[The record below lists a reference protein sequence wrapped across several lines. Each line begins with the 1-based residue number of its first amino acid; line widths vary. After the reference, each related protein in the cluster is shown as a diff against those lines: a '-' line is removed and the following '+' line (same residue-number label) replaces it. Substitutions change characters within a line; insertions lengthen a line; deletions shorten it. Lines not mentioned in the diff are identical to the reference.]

1 MNNVAIILFIII
13 LVILAL
19 VMIFAIYNKRKKA
32 SQINQSIDSSLR
44 EQIEKDIADMQEIAK
59 TLQEDKTK
67 ASEVYG
73 SGLAD
78 IDLKLN
84 DRYLTEGIAE
94 PNKVLE
100 TMKSIGLISLAV
112 IIGPD
117 DVAKISLKG
126 LSKMTNKLATS
137 AMAKASTRLL
147 PKLAIKAGISLSK
160 NLAKLTNPVGW
171 VLMILDIPGMI
182 FDISDT
188 GKLSNIILAKEW
200 LELRDNLMKEFNKN
214 TNNEVFVV
222 GPLDKRKKEETYEQE
237 FQFQLL
243 NQQMVLTDL
252 IINEKLGPNASD
264 EQFWAEY
271 ENSIMQNEDKILNMT
286 MKAMCEK
293 YGGKYLGKN
302 NCSYKTK
309 SECDSSYTWPIKDYE
324 KDGPYVQWDNADG
337 GKCVATFNMR
347 EICEEQGNANIG
359 YDYENKTCIIKEP
372 YCRQFG
378 YQYKEKDP
386 DVNNFPNC
394 YKTTGREVLDVIFG
408 ETTTKEVE
416 DLFSKE
422 ENCGNRCGP
431 QQYCY
436 TVTGKGGICLN
447 KSKVGETCPTEMPS
461 CVDGS
466 QCKISSEGI
475 AAAAGTV
482 ALGALTGG
490 LALTF
495 PALVTAS
502 AGSRAIHANLG
513 MCTAGQD
520 GVNAPSPTNPGHFIP
535 LGKKGC
541 SAVWPCP
548 TNVKTPTGTVPYTCH
563 NAFLECQPPRKE
575 NETCDVVRTCDK
587 GLWCGGVPI
596 VCRKPGK
603 VGDFCPLDSSKCEPG
618 LFCGANSRCS
628 KPQQNGTACV
638 TNSACQSG
646 VCLGGVCATRIGGR
660 DYVPKGAT
668 CVLAN
673 TRCEPGTYCDGI
685 KCQSKKEIGEHCSGA
700 AAGHQCKSGNCGA
713 LSFKCYDPNDPC
725 ECALS
730 AKGYGECGDWD
741 ASGFKWCYVKDG
753 DKCRQQGR
761 GGNLTKGRDWWKK
774 C

>member
-13 LVILAL
+13 LLIASIA
-19 VMIFAIYNKRKKA
+19 MIIVVYNKRKKA
-32 SQINQSIDSSLR
+32 SQASQTLSNLKPEI
-44 EQIEKDIADMQEIAK
+44 EQQIKDMQEISDTLKKDTEVAK
-59 TLQEDKTK
+59 DI
-67 ASEVYG
+67 YG
-73 SGLAD
+73 TGLAD
-78 IDLKLN
+78 VDLKVN
-84 DRYLTEGIAE
+84 ERYLTEGIAE
-94 PNKVLE
+94 PDQVLKW
-100 TMKSIGLISLAV
+100 MKTIGFIGLSAV
-112 IIGPD
+112 LGPD
-117 DVAKISLKG
+117 DGVKLSLKAFT
-126 LSKMTNKLATS
+126 KMNTKIGTS
-137 AMAKASTRLL
+137 VIGKTMARVL
-147 PKLAIKAGISLSK
+147 PKLAIKAAVKINV
-160 NLAKLTNPVGW
+160 NLAKLTNPLSWALAWIDLSGAAMDVANA
-171 VLMILDIPGMI
+171 
-182 FDISDT
+182 
-188 GKLSNIILAKEW
+188 GKLADIKLAAEW
-200 LELRDNLMKEFNKN
+200 LELRDHLKREFDKA
-214 TNNEVFVV
+214 TNSEVHVV
-222 GPLDKRKKEETYEQE
+222 GPLNKIKDVEKYEQE
-237 FQFQLL
+237 FELQLL
-243 NQQMVLTDL
+243 NQAMALTDKV
-252 IINEKLGPNASD
+252 INEKFGPNATD

-271 ENSIMQNEDKILNMT
+271 ETTMSQNENTILNMT

-302 NCSYKTK
+302 HCSYKTK
-309 SECDSSYTWPIKDYE
+309 QECDSSYTWPIKDYE
-324 KDGPYVQWDNADG
+324 KDGPYVQWDNGDG

-347 EICEEQGNANIG
+347 ELCDEQGTANIG
-359 YDYENKTCIIKEP
+359 YDYENKTCLIKEP

-378 YQYKEKDP
+378 YQFKDKDP

-394 YKTTGREVLDVIFG
+394 YKTTGREALDVLFG
-408 ETTTKEVE
+408 ETFTKEIE
-416 DLFSKE
+416 DLFSDE

-431 QQYCY
+431 NQYCF
-436 TVTGKGGICLN
+436 TITGKGGICLN
-447 KSKVGETCPTEMPS
+447 KSKVGEACVSDMDQS
-461 CVDGS
+461 CEPGS
-466 QCKISSEGI
+466 KCKLSSEGAL
-475 AAAAGTV
+475 AAAAVAAGTV
-482 ALGALTGG
+482 LTGG
-490 LALTF
+490 LLTL
-495 PALVTAS
+495 PTLAAS
-502 AGSRAIHANLG
+502 GGGRSIQSNLG

-520 GVNAPSPTNPGHFIP
+520 GVNAPSPSNPGHFIP

-541 SAVWPCP
+541 SALWPCP
-548 TNVKTPTGTVPYTCH
+548 TNVKTASGTQPYTCH
-563 NAFLECQPPRKE
+563 NAFTECQPPRKE

-730 AKGYGECGDWD
+730 AKGFGECGDWD

-761 GGNLTKGRDWWKK
+761 GGNLTKGKDWWKK